1 MSRSEPAPK
10 STFEPRR
17 PALLAVA
24 IFILAAGTLCW
35 PMLSGRFLVGDDQYI
50 AGYGFRLFGAEM
62 FRRTG
67 SIPEWNPYLFGGMPY
82 IAAMHGDIF
91 YPTAWLRWV
100 LPIDTA
106 MNLGFALHIVIA
118 GITMY
123 ALARALGTSWTGA
136 LVAGL
141 GYELTGIV
149 ASLVNPGHDGKLFVS
164 ALAPLALLALLRGI
178 RDRRLE
184 GFALLALT
192 VGLCMLSPQYQMAYY
207 LLVACGLW
215 TLYLVF
221 FDPERPRDRHWGIP
235 LLLGSGAVVLG
246 LAIAAIQILPFL
258 AYIPYSPRA
267 AGGPS
272 GGWEYATGFSM
283 PPIEIM
289 TTVLPQFNGV
299 LENYWGTNFFKSHT
313 EYIGP
318 IVLTLAILGIGDRS
332 RRRLVQAFAVIAVL
346 FLLIAFGGNTPF
358 YRLWY
363 ELMPMM
369 KKVRAPGMAFFLVA
383 LPTALWAGF
392 GVDRLLRREV
402 SVRALAVPLGVLGGI
417 ALLGAI
423 GVLQTI
429 ASGLASEQQME
440 KVVANAGALQLGSL
454 RLLLFVG
461 LGGAILWLIR
471 GGRLVGLSAAAA
483 FAVVTVA
490 DLWSI
495 DRLFFPFRPP
505 AAELY
510 RDDAVTSR
518 LRAQAKPFRVL
529 DVGVYQGSYLMAHD
543 IQSMLGYHGFEV
555 RFYDEL
561 LGGKGEW
568 RFAGSSNLHDLL
580 AVRYVLLP
588 EAQAVPGFHQV
599 LGPVPTTPGRPAI
612 LLERDTL
619 PRYVRVVAG
628 AAKVPEAQLIPTVID
643 PRFPLNSVVLYS
655 DTTSVTPEPLNG
667 KVPAPS
673 AVRATLAE
681 WTPGRMRIRL
691 DGDAAKP
698 SYLLIGET
706 WHPDWHAEVDG
717 KAAPVLRANEALLS
731 VVLPP
736 GAHQVALHFHSAQY
750 DRGRLV
756 TWVALLLTA
765 ALFAW
770 PHMGRWRRVDA

>member
-1 MSRSEPAPK
+1 
-10 STFEPRR
+10 
-17 PALLAVA
+17 
-24 IFILAAGTLCW
+24 
-35 PMLSGRFLVGDDQYI
+35 MLSGQFLVGDDQYI

-100 LPIDTA
+100 LPVDTA
-106 MNLGFALHIVIA
+106 MNLGFALHIVLA

-136 LVAGL
+136 VVSGL
-141 GYELTGIV
+141 AYELTGIV
-149 ASLVNPGHDGKLFVS
+149 ASLVKPGHDGKLFVS

-178 RDRRLE
+178 RDQRLE
-184 GFALLALT
+184 GYAVLALT

-207 LLVACGLW
+207 TLVASALW
-215 TLYLVF
+215 SLYLVF
-221 FDPERPRDRHWGIP
+221 LDPARPRDRHWAIP
-235 LLLGSGAVVLG
+235 LVLAGGAVGLG
-246 LAIAAIQILPFL
+246 LDIAAIQILPFL

-318 IVLTLAILGIGDRS
+318 LVLVMAILGIGDRT
-332 RRRLVQAFAVIAVL
+332 RRRLVQALAVIAVL
-346 FLLIAFGGNTPF
+346 FLLIAFGGHTPF

-363 ELMPMM
+363 EMMPMM

-383 LPTALWAGF
+383 LPTALWAGL

-402 SVRALAVPLGVLGGI
+402 SLRALAVPLGGLGGL

-423 GVLQTI
+423 GVLQTV

-440 KVVANAGALQLGSL
+440 RVAANAAPLQLGSL

-461 LGGAILWLIR
+461 LGGAALWLVR
-471 GGRLVGLSAAAA
+471 EGRLAGWKAAAA
-483 FAVVTVA
+483 LAIVTVA

-495 DRLFFPFRPP
+495 DRLFFQFQAP
-505 AAELY
+505 ASELY

-518 LRAQAKPFRVL
+518 LRVQPKPFRVL

-543 IQSMLGYHGFEV
+543 IQSMLGYHGFEI

-568 RFAGSSNLHDLL
+568 RYAGSPNLHDLL
-580 AVRYVLLP
+580 AVQYILLP

-599 LGPVPTTPGRPAI
+599 LGPVPTTPGKPAI

-619 PRYVRVVAG
+619 PSYVRVVPG
-628 AAKVPEAQLIPTVID
+628 AAKIPESQLAPTVID
-643 PRFPLNSVVLYS
+643 PRFPLNSVALYS
-655 DTTSVTPEPLNG
+655 DTTSITPEPLNG
-667 KVPAPS
+667 KVPAGS
-673 AVRATLAE
+673 TVSATLAE
-681 WTPGRMRIRL
+681 WTPGSMRIRL
-691 DGDAAKP
+691 EGAAAKP

-706 WHPDWHAEVDG
+706 WHPDWHAQVDG
-717 KAAPVLRANEALLS
+717 KAAAVLRADDALLS

-736 GAHQVALHFHSAQY
+736 GARQVGLHFHSAQY
-750 DRGRLV
+750 DRGRWV
-756 TWVALLLTA
+756 TYVALLAAA
-765 ALFAW
+765 ALLAW
-770 PHMGRWRRVDA
+770 PQVRRWRRVNA

>member
-1 MSRSEPAPK
+1 VSPSEPTPEL
-10 STFEPRR
+10 SFEPRR
-17 PALLAVA
+17 PALVAVA
-24 IFILAAGTLCW
+24 ILILAAATLCW
-35 PMLSGRFLVGDDQYI
+35 PMLLGKFLVGDDQYI

-62 FRRTG
+62 FRATG
-67 SIPEWNPYLFGGMPY
+67 RIPEWNPYLFGGMPY

-100 LPIDTA
+100 LPVDTA
-106 MNLGFALHIVIA
+106 MNIGFAAHIVIA

-164 ALAPLALLALLRGI
+164 ALAPLALLALLRGV

-184 GFALLALT
+184 GFAILAVT

-207 LLVACGLW
+207 LLVAAALW

-221 FDPERPRDRHWGIP
+221 LDPERPRERHWGIP
-235 LLLGSGAVVLG
+235 LAFAFGAVALG

-283 PPIEIM
+283 PPIEIV

-313 EYIGP
+313 EYLGP
-318 IVLTLAILGIGDRS
+318 IVVVLAVLGIGDRS
-332 RRRLVQAFAVIAVL
+332 RRRVVQALGVIAVL
-346 FLLIAFGGNTPF
+346 FLLIAFGGHTPF

-383 LPTALWAGF
+383 LPTALFAGF

-402 SVRALAVPLGVLGGI
+402 SVRALAVPLGVLGGL

-423 GVLQTI
+423 GALQSVAT
-429 ASGLASEQQME
+429 GLADEQQME
-440 KVVANAGALQLGSL
+440 KVMANAGALQLGSL

-461 LGGAILWLIR
+461 LGGAALWLLR
-471 GGRLVGLSAAAA
+471 AGRLAGWRAAAA
-483 FAVVTVA
+483 LAVVTVA

-495 DRLFFPFRPP
+495 DRLFFPFHPP

-518 LRAQAKPFRVL
+518 LRAAPKPFRVL

-543 IQSMLGYHGFEV
+543 IQSLLGYHGFEV

-561 LGGKGEW
+561 LGGKGQW
-568 RFAGSSNLHDLL
+568 RFAGSPNLHDLL
-580 AVRYVLLP
+580 AVRYILLP

-612 LLERDTL
+612 LLERDTI
-619 PRYVRVVAG
+619 PRYVRVIAG
-628 AAKVPEAQLIPTVID
+628 AAKVPEAQLVPTVID

-655 DTTSVTPEPLNG
+655 DTTSVTVEPLNG
-667 KVPAPS
+667 QVPPPPN
-673 AVRATLAE
+673 VRASIAE
-681 WTPGRMRIRL
+681 WAPGRMRISL
-691 DGDAAKP
+691 DGNAPRAT
-698 SYLLIGET
+698 YLLIGET
-706 WHPDWHAEVDG
+706 WYPDWHAEVDG
-717 KAAPVLRANEALLS
+717 KPTPVLRANEALLS

-736 GAHQVALHFHSAQY
+736 GARQVALHFHSAQY

-756 TWVALLLTA
+756 TLVALLLTA
-765 ALFAW
+765 ALFLW
-770 PHMGRWRRVDA
+770 PKLVRWRRAHA

>member
-1 MSRSEPAPK
+1 VSHSEPAAEFC
-10 STFEPRR
+10 FEPRQ

-24 IFILAAGTLCW
+24 IFVLAAGTLCW
-35 PMLSGRFLVGDDQYI
+35 PMLTGRFLVGDDQYI

-62 FRRTG
+62 FRATG

-100 LPIDTA
+100 LPVDTG
-106 MNLGFALHIVIA
+106 MNLGFALHIVLA

-123 ALARALGTSWTGA
+123 ALARALRTSWTGA

-149 ASLVNPGHDGKLFVS
+149 ASLVRPGHDGKLFVS

-192 VGLCMLSPQYQMAYY
+192 VGLCMVSPQYQMAYY
-207 LLVACGLW
+207 VLVAAALW

-221 FDPERPRDRHWGIP
+221 LDPERPRDRRWPIP
-235 LLLGSGAVVLG
+235 LAFAMGAVALG

-283 PPIEIM
+283 PPIEIV

-313 EYIGP
+313 EYLGP
-318 IVLTLAILGIGDRS
+318 VVVVLAVLGIGDRS
-332 RRRLVQAFAVIAVL
+332 RRRVVQALGVIAVL
-346 FLLIAFGGNTPF
+346 FLLIAFGGHTPF

-369 KKVRAPGMAFFLVA
+369 KKVRAPGMGFFLVA
-383 LPTALWAGF
+383 LPTALYAGF

-402 SVRALAVPLGVLGGI
+402 SLRALAVPLGILGGL
-417 ALLGAI
+417 ALLGAV
-423 GVLQTI
+423 GVLQTV

-440 KVVANAGALQLGSL
+440 KVAANAGALQLGAL

-461 LGGAILWLIR
+461 LGGAALWLLR
-471 GGRLVGLSAAAA
+471 GGRLAGWRAAAA
-483 FAVVTVA
+483 LGVITVA

-495 DRLFFPFRPP
+495 DRLFFQFQPP

-518 LRAQAKPFRVL
+518 LRKEPKPFRVL

-568 RFAGSSNLHDLL
+568 RFAGSPNLHDLL
-580 AVRYVLLP
+580 AVRYILLP
-588 EAQAVPGFHQV
+588 EAQTVPGFHQV
-599 LGPVPTTPGRPAI
+599 VGPVATTPGRPAI
-612 LLERDTL
+612 LLERDTV

-628 AAKVPEAQLIPTVID
+628 AAKLPEAQLAPTVID

-655 DTTSVTPEPLNG
+655 DSTSVTPEPLNG
-667 KVPAPS
+667 QVPPAPN
-673 AVRATLAE
+673 VRATLAE
-681 WTPGRMRIRL
+681 WAPGRMRIRL
-691 DGDAAKP
+691 DGAAP
-698 SYLLIGET
+698 RATYLLIGET
-706 WHPDWHAEVDG
+706 WYPDWHAEVDG
-717 KAAPVLRANEALLS
+717 RSAPVLRADDALLS

-736 GAHQVALHFHSAQY
+736 GARQVALHFHSTQY
-750 DRGRLV
+750 DRGRLITLTAV
-756 TWVALLLTA
+756 LLTGV
-765 ALFAW
+765 LFAW
-770 PHMGRWRRVDA
+770 PRVVRWRRADA

>member
-1 MSRSEPAPK
+1 VSSSESAAQL
-10 STFEPRR
+10 SFEPRR
-17 PALLAVA
+17 PALLAVVV
-24 IFILAAGTLCW
+24 FVLAAFTLCW
-35 PMLSGRFLVGDDQYI
+35 PMLSGQFLVGDDQYI

-100 LPIDTA
+100 LPVDTA
-106 MNLGFALHIVIA
+106 MNLGFALHIVLA

-136 LVAGL
+136 VVAGL

-149 ASLVNPGHDGKLFVS
+149 ASLVKPGHDGKLFVS

-207 LLVACGLW
+207 TLVAAALW

-221 FDPERPRDRHWGIP
+221 LDPDRPRDRHWAIP
-235 LLLGSGAVVLG
+235 LLLASGAVVLG

-318 IVLTLAILGIGDRS
+318 VVMVLAILGLGDRS
-332 RRRLVQAFAVIAVL
+332 RRRLVQALVIIAGL
-346 FLLIAFGGNTPF
+346 FLLIAFGGHTPF

-383 LPTALWAGF
+383 LPTAVWAGF

-402 SVRALAVPLGVLGGI
+402 SLRALAVPLGVLGGL
-417 ALLGAI
+417 ALLGVI
-423 GVLQTI
+423 GVLQSI
-429 ASGLASEQQME
+429 ASGVASEQQME
-440 KVVANAGALQLGSL
+440 KVMANGSALQLGSL

-461 LGGAILWLIR
+461 LGGAVLWLIR
-471 GGRLVGLSAAAA
+471 EGRLAAWKAAAA
-483 FAVVTVA
+483 LAIITVA

-495 DRLFFPFRPP
+495 DRLFFPFQPP

-510 RDDAVTSR
+510 KDDAVTSR
-518 LRAQAKPFRVL
+518 LRAEPKPFRVL

-543 IQSMLGYHGFEV
+543 IQSMLGYHGFEI
-555 RFYDEL
+555 RFYDQL

-568 RFAGSSNLHDLL
+568 RFAGSPNLHDLL
-580 AVRYVLLP
+580 AVRYILLP
-588 EAQAVPGFHQV
+588 EAQAVSGFHQV
-599 LGPVPTTPGRPAI
+599 LGPVPTTPGRSAI

-619 PRYVRVVAG
+619 PRYTRVVAG
-628 AAKVPEAQLIPTVID
+628 AAKVAEDQAIPTVVD

-655 DTTSVTPEPLNG
+655 DTTSVSPEPLNG
-667 KVPAPS
+667 RVPPPTK
-673 AVRATLAE
+673 VRATVAE
-681 WTPGRMRIRL
+681 WAPGRMRISL
-691 DGDAAKP
+691 DGAEPKP
-698 SYLLIGET
+698 SYLLIAET

-717 KAAPVLRANEALLS
+717 KPASVLRADEALLS

-736 GAHQVALHFHSAQY
+736 GARQVTLHFHSAQY

-756 TWVALLLTA
+756 TFLALLVTA
-765 ALFAW
+765 VLFASRRL
-770 PHMGRWRRVDA
+770 MRWRRVDA

>member
-1 MSRSEPAPK
+1 
-10 STFEPRR
+10 
-17 PALLAVA
+17 LLAVL
-24 IFILAAGTLCW
+24 IFVVAAGTLCY
-35 PMLSGRFLVGDDQYI
+35 PMLAGRFLVGDDQYI

-62 FRRTG
+62 FRATG

-100 LPIDTA
+100 LPVDTA
-106 MNLGFALHIVIA
+106 MNLGFAVHIVLA

-136 LVAGL
+136 LIAGL

-149 ASLVNPGHDGKLFVS
+149 ASLVKPGHDGKLFVS
-164 ALAPLALLALLRGI
+164 ALTPLALLALVRGV

-192 VGLCMLSPQYQMAYY
+192 VGLCMVSPQYQMAYY
-207 LLVACGLW
+207 MLVAAALW

-221 FDPERPRDRHWGIP
+221 FDPDRPRDRHWGIP
-235 LLLGSGAVVLG
+235 LALAAGAVGLG

-299 LENYWGTNFFKSHT
+299 LEHYWGTNFFKSHT

-318 IVLTLAILGIGDRS
+318 LVVVLAILGSGDPS
-332 RRRLVQAFAVIAVL
+332 RRRVVQALGIIAVL
-346 FLLIAFGGNTPF
+346 FLLIAFGGHTPF

-383 LPTALWAGF
+383 LPTALFAGF
-392 GVDRLLRREV
+392 GVDRLLRRGV
-402 SVRALAVPLGVLGGI
+402 SIRALAVPLGVLGGL

-423 GVLQTI
+423 GVLQAI
-429 ASGLASEQQME
+429 ASGLATEQQME
-440 KVVANAGALQLGSL
+440 KVVANAGELQLGSL
-454 RLLLFVG
+454 RLLVFVG
-461 LGGAILWLIR
+461 LASAALWLLR
-471 GGRLVGLSAAAA
+471 EGRFAGWKAAAA
-483 FAVVTVA
+483 LAVLTIA

-495 DRLFFPFRPP
+495 DRLFFQFQAP

-518 LRAQAKPFRVL
+518 LRAQPKPFRVL

-543 IQSMLGYHGFEV
+543 IQSLLGYHGFEV

-568 RFAGSSNLHDLL
+568 RFAGSPNLHDLL

-588 EAQAVPGFHQV
+588 EAQDVPGFHQV

-612 LLERDTL
+612 LLERDTV
-619 PRYVRVVAG
+619 PRYVRVVGG
-628 AAKVPEAQLIPTVID
+628 AAKLPEAQLGPTVID
-643 PRFPLNSVVLYS
+643 PRFPLSSVVVYS
-655 DTTSVTPEPLNG
+655 DTTSVNPKPLNG
-667 KVPAPS
+667 RPPATPNI
-673 AVRATLAE
+673 RATLAE
-681 WTPGRMRIRL
+681 WEPGRMRVRL
-691 DGDAAKP
+691 DGDAPEAT
-698 SYLLIGET
+698 YLLIGET

-717 KAAPVLRANEALLS
+717 KPAMVLRADDALLS
-731 VVLPP
+731 VVLPA
-736 GAHQVALHFHSAQY
+736 GSRQVSLHFHSTTY

-756 TWVALLLTA
+756 TLIALLLTA

-770 PHMGRWRRVDA
+770 PRWRRWRRAHA

>member
-1 MSRSEPAPK
+1 VSSSELAPQA
-10 STFEPRR
+10 SFEPRR
-17 PALLAVA
+17 PALLAAA
-24 IFILAAGTLCW
+24 IFVLAAGTLCW
-35 PMLSGRFLVGDDQYI
+35 PMLTGRFLVGDDQYI

-62 FRRTG
+62 FRATG

-100 LPIDTA
+100 LPVDTA
-106 MNLGFALHIVIA
+106 MNLGFALHIVLA

-149 ASLVNPGHDGKLFVS
+149 ASLVRPGHDGKLFVS

-192 VGLCMLSPQYQMAYY
+192 VGLCMVSPQYQMAYY
-207 LLVACGLW
+207 VLVAAALW

-221 FDPERPRDRHWGIP
+221 LDPERPRNRRWPIP
-235 LLLGSGAVVLG
+235 LALAMGAVVLG

-313 EYIGP
+313 EYLGP
-318 IVLTLAILGIGDRS
+318 VVVILAILGIGDRS
-332 RRRLVQAFAVIAVL
+332 RRRLVQALAVIAVL
-346 FLLIAFGGNTPF
+346 FLLIAFGGHTPF

-383 LPTALWAGF
+383 LPTALCAGF

-402 SVRALAVPLGVLGGI
+402 SLRALAVPLGVLSGV
-417 ALLGAI
+417 ALLGVI
-423 GVLQTI
+423 GVLQSI

-440 KVVANAGALQLGSL
+440 KVVANAGALQLGAL

-461 LGGAILWLIR
+461 LCGAALWLVR
-471 GGRLVGLSAAAA
+471 GGRLVGWRAAAVL
-483 FAVVTVA
+483 AVITVA

-495 DRLFFPFRPP
+495 DRLFFQFQPP

-510 RDDAVTSR
+510 RDDAITSR
-518 LRAQAKPFRVL
+518 LRAEPKPFRVL

-568 RFAGSSNLHDLL
+568 RFAGSPNLHDLL
-580 AVRYVLLP
+580 AVRYILLP

-599 LGPVPTTPGRPAI
+599 VGPVATTPGRPAI

-619 PRYVRVVAG
+619 PRYARVVAG
-628 AAKVPEAQLIPTVID
+628 AAKLPEAQLAPTVID
-643 PRFPLNSVVLYS
+643 PRFPLNSVALYS

-667 KVPAPS
+667 QVPAAS
-673 AVRATLAE
+673 NVRATVAE
-681 WTPGRMRIRL
+681 WAPGRMRIRL
-691 DGDAAKP
+691 DGAAAKP

-706 WHPDWHAEVDG
+706 WFPDWHAEVDG
-717 KAAPVLRANEALLS
+717 KPAPVLRADDALLS

-736 GAHQVALHFHSAQY
+736 GARQVALRFHSARY

-756 TWVALLLTA
+756 TLVALLLTGV
-765 ALFAW
+765 LFAW
-770 PHMGRWRRVDA
+770 PRVVRWRRAHA